1 MSKTILE
8 AAGTLV
14 LVCMLVQQDL
24 IAFEERVAQKV
35 RCAVNRMEYQIYC
48 TVQDIKAIRRACKR
62 QEITARDFLRMICI

>member
-8 AAGTLV
+8 VLGTLV

-24 IAFEERVAQKV
+24 IAFEERTEQKV
-35 RCAVNRMEYQIYC
+35 RRIVSRMEDRIYW
-48 TVQDIKAIRRACKR
+48 TVQDLKAIRRACKR

>member
-8 AAGTLV
+8 VLGTLF

-24 IAFEERVAQKV
+24 IAFEERTEQKV
-35 RCAVNRMEYQIYC
+35 RRIVNHMEHQIYC

-62 QEITARDFLRMICI
+62 QEITARDFLRMLCI